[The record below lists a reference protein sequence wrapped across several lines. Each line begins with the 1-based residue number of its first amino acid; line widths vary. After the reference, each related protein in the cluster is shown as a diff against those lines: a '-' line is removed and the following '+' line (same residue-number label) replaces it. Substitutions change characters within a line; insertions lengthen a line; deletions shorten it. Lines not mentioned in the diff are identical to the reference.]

1 MSLQNLGL
9 DGSKSE
15 LNNLQVLVKCKPRG
29 RTGAQ
34 IWPQILKKHRIK
46 TQKST
51 QRGPRNTDI
60 GKRYSTTKTHFR
72 SHINI
77 Q

>member
-29 RTGAQ
+29 RAGAQ
-34 IWPQILKKHRIK
+34 IWPQILKK
-46 TQKST
+46 TPYQKST

-72 SHINI
+72 SHINM